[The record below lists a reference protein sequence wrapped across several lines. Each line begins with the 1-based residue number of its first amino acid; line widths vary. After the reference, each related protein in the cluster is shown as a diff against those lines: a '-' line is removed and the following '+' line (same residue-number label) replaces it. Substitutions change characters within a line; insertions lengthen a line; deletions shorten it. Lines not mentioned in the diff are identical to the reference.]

1 MGYRRF
7 GLRSDHRNAMLRNTV
22 TSLLDAEKITIT
34 ETKAKDIRR
43 LADQMITLGKRGDLH
58 SRRQAQAYLMSD
70 DVVYKLFTRLA
81 DRYSDRTGGYTR
93 IIKTGFRKGDGAP
106 MVIIELVD

>member
-1 MGYRRF
+1 VGYRRF

>member
-7 GLRSDHRNAMLRNTV
+7 GLRSDHRKAMLRNTV

-70 DVVYKLFTRLA
+70 DVVYKVFTKLA
-81 DRYSDRTGGYTR
+81 DRYSDRSGGYTR

>member
-70 DVVYKLFTRLA
+70 DVVYKLFTKLA
-81 DRYSDRTGGYTR
+81 DRYSNRTGGYTR

>member
-34 ETKAKDIRR
+34 ET
-43 LADQMITLGKRGDLH
+43 
-58 SRRQAQAYLMSD
+58 
-70 DVVYKLFTRLA
+70 
-81 DRYSDRTGGYTR
+81 
-93 IIKTGFRKGDGAP
+93 
-106 MVIIELVD
+106 

>member
-1 MGYRRF
+1 
-7 GLRSDHRNAMLRNTV
+7 MLRNTV